1 MAATRVIALR
11 GATSV
16 ERNDAEQIL
25 AATGELLGELIDR
38 NGLAPEAIISCI
50 FTATA
55 DLDAAFPAQAARE
68 LGLRQVPLLC
78 AREIPV
84 PGSLPRVI
92 RLLMHCYAEQGSVA
106 RHVYLRAAGALRE
119 DLGGAQ

>member
-16 ERNDAEQIL
+16 EHNDADEIL
-25 AATGELLGELIDR
+25 TATGALLRELISAND
-38 NGLAPEAIISCI
+38 LDPAAIISCI
-50 FTATA
+50 FTATP

-68 LGLRQVPLLC
+68 LGLTQVPLLC
-78 AREIPV
+78 AQEIPV

-92 RLLMHCYAEQGSVA
+92 RLLMHCYGREGAAA
-106 RHVYLRAAGALRE
+106 RHVYQRAAAALRE